1 VVADYASNTNYA
13 NWIQRCGRAWTAG
26 LLASGFEVLTGTARK
41 EHCGLLF
48 LVAGV
53 ELIIILGIVLDNAQT
68 ESVPASASASAHEQG
83 GVSKEK
89 AASDQQGVASK
100 EKEVA
105 ADQRGVSSKEKEK
118 EKPKSQ

>member
-1 VVADYASNTNYA
+1 
-13 NWIQRCGRAWTAG
+13 
-26 LLASGFEVLTGTARK
+26 VLTGTARK